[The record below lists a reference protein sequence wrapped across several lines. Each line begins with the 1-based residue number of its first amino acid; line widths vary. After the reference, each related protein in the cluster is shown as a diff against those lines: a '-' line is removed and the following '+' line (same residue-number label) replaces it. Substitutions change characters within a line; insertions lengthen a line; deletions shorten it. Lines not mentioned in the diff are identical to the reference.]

1 MSTAAKVRVRCGPA
15 VGAAMLVAVAV
26 LSAPKSSVADEGG
39 VSFWLTGQFG
49 SLAAV
54 PQQPGWSIA
63 STFYHTS
70 LSSGGEVAAAREI
83 TIDKFTRTVNLN
95 LNLDL
100 KARADLVFLSPS
112 YVFESPVLG
121 GQLAVGMA
129 GTFGHNSTSLNGILT
144 ASVDGL
150 TATRPGNVSDARDG
164 VGDLYPQISLRW
176 NSGVNNFMTYLLGDA
191 PVGTYDSSRA
201 SNFGIGH
208 GAIDGG
214 VGYTYFTPET
224 GHEFSV
230 VTGLTGNFTNPAT
243 DYQNGTDWHMD
254 WGASQFLSEQ
264 LHVGVV
270 GYLYKQLA
278 ADSGAALILGDNKS
292 QVAGVGPQ
300 VGYLFPIGGLQGYLG
315 LKAYWEFAADRRAD
329 GVNAWL
335 TFAIS
340 PAASTPPAAAARQ

>member
-1 MSTAAKVRVRCGPA
+1 MNAAPVVRAGPA
-15 VGAAMLVAVAV
+15 VAAAVLVAVSAV
-26 LSAPKSSVADEGG
+26 SVPKAALADEGG

-63 STFYHTS
+63 STYYHTK
-70 LSSGGEVAAAREI
+70 LSAGGEVAAAREI

-129 GTFGHNSTSLNGILT
+129 GAFGHNSNSLNGILT

-191 PVGTYDSSRA
+191 PVGPYVSSRA

-230 VTGLTGNFTNPAT
+230 VTGLTGNLPNTST
-243 DYQNGTDWHMD
+243 DYQ
-254 WGASQFLSEQ
+254 
-264 LHVGVV
+264 
-270 GYLYKQLA
+270 
-278 ADSGAALILGDNKS
+278 
-292 QVAGVGPQ
+292 
-300 VGYLFPIGGLQGYLG
+300 
-315 LKAYWEFAADRRAD
+315 
-329 GVNAWL
+329 
-335 TFAIS
+335 
-340 PAASTPPAAAARQ
+340 